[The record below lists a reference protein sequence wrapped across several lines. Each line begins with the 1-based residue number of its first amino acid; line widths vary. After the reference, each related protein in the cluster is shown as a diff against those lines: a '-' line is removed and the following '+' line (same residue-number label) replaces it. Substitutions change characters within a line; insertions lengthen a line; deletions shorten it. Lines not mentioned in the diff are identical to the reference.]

1 MMKMKPVVEEWS
13 IVNILAT
20 RMARSMDL
28 IEKTKDE
35 LEKACKES
43 DQSFL
48 RITDYQ
54 CQIQTGINFCDALK
68 TSHLNRYR
76 DVIPYHHSLVTLEH
90 PIHYGAKHGPS
101 NYINAS
107 WIRDLPMEDMV
118 TGVSDSDSRGM
129 TYIAAQGPIAE
140 TCESFWKMIVEK
152 KVGTVVMLT
161 KCFERNMLKCEEYF
175 PPKVSQR
182 KKFGTVNVETLDSSD
197 WNGTIHRLISV
208 SCQQNKD
215 SKPVSWTVDHYQI
228 ESWPDHGVPDSPEIL
243 YSILG
248 VLAELQNGPVVIHCS
263 AGIGRSGVVIALDM
277 MIRRLEGVSKLLR
290 SKDISD
296 TTAFELLNLEE
307 VVKVMRQQRSCMVQ
321 NAKQFKFCFRVLLQV
336 LVDAIEITDKKR
348 ISKS

>member
-1 MMKMKPVVEEWS
+1 MKPAVEEWS

-28 IEKTKDE
+28 MEKVKDE
-35 LEKACKES
+35 LEKASKES

-76 DVIPYHHSLVTLEH
+76 DVIPYHHSLVTLED
-90 PIHYGAKHGPS
+90 PVHYGAKHGPS

-107 WIRDLPMEDMV
+107 WIRDLQMEDMV
-118 TGVSDSDSRGM
+118 TGVLNSDPGGM

-140 TCESFWKMIVEK
+140 TCESFWKMMVEK

-161 KCFERNMLKCEEYF
+161 KCFERNMLKCEEYY

-182 KKFGTVNVETLDSSD
+182 KKFGTVTVETLDSND
-197 WNGTIHRLISV
+197 WNGTTHRLITV
-208 SCQQNKD
+208 SFQRNED
-215 SKPVSWTVDHYQI
+215 SNPVSWSVDHYQI

-243 YSILG
+243 YNILG
-248 VLAELQNGPVVIHCS
+248 VLAELHNKGPVVIHCS

-277 MIRRLEGVSKLLR
+277 MMRRLQGVSKLLT
-290 SKDISD
+290 SKNITE
-296 TTAFELLNLEE
+296 TTAFQLLNLEE

-321 NAKQFKFCFRVLLQV
+321 NAKQFKFCFRVLLQI
-336 LVDAIEITDKKR
+336 LSDAIEITNKKE
-348 ISKS
+348 

>member
-1 MMKMKPVVEEWS
+1 MLKMKPAVEEWS

-28 IEKTKDE
+28 MEKVKDE
-35 LEKACKES
+35 LEKASKES

-76 DVIPYHHSLVTLEH
+76 DVIPYHHSLVTLED
-90 PIHYGAKHGPS
+90 PVHYGAKHGPS

-107 WIRDLPMEDMV
+107 WIRDLQMEDMV
-118 TGVSDSDSRGM
+118 TGVLNSDPGGM

-140 TCESFWKMIVEK
+140 TCESFWKMMVEK

-161 KCFERNMLKCEEYF
+161 KCFERNMLKCEEYY

-182 KKFGTVNVETLDSSD
+182 KKFGTVTVETLDSND
-197 WNGTIHRLISV
+197 WNGTTHRLITV
-208 SCQQNKD
+208 SFQRNED
-215 SKPVSWTVDHYQI
+215 SNPVSWSVDHYQI

-243 YSILG
+243 YNILG
-248 VLAELQNGPVVIHCS
+248 VLAELHNKGPVVIHCS

-277 MIRRLEGVSKLLR
+277 MMRRLQGVSKLLT
-290 SKDISD
+290 SKDITE
-296 TTAFELLNLEE
+296 TTAFQLLNLEE

-321 NAKQFKFCFRVLLQV
+321 NAKQFKFCFRVLLQI
-336 LVDAIEITDKKR
+336 LSDAIEITNKKE
-348 ISKS
+348 